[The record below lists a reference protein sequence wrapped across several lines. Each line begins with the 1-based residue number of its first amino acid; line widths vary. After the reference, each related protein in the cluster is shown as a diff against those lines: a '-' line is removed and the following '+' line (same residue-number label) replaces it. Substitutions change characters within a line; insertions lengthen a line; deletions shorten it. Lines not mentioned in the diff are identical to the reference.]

1 MKKNVWVFGTI
12 AGLIVAAW
20 IIVVVTYGHYNPD
33 FQGSMWMGYAS
44 MLVAFS
50 LVFVGIKNYRD
61 NFNDGI
67 ISFGKAFKIGLY
79 IVLIASTIYVAN
91 WLIIYYCFIPDYM
104 EKYTAHMMEQAKR
117 GGLSAAE
124 IAKQRQQMDGYIQM
138 YKNPLMVIALTYLE
152 ILPVGLVVAVI
163 AALILK
169 RKPQEQVLASV

>member
-1 MKKNVWVFGTI
+1 MKKNVFVFGVI

-50 LVFVGIKNYRD
+50 FVFVGIKNYRD
-61 NFNDGI
+61 KFNEGV

-79 IVLIASTIYVAN
+79 IVLIASTIYVLN

-104 EKYTAHMMEQAKR
+104 VKYTAHIMAQAQKD
-117 GGLSAAE
+117 GLSSTE
-124 IAKQRQQMDGYIQM
+124 IAKQRVQMDDYIQM

-152 ILPVGLVVAVI
+152 ILPVGLVVILI

-169 RKPQEQVLASV
+169 RKSQPQILASA